1 MNKETLLKYP
11 SVYAIDLEI
20 LDAVQ
25 QGGTG
30 GGLPDAPKDGTLY
43 GRKDGKWTKVEGG
56 SGDGYEKVAG
66 IDITS
71 EPDGEGGEYR
81 NIINTNGNPHGDFAA
96 GIATDGQSANVGA
109 TYTTDDGLTHTDALV
124 NVNETE
130 ARMSVAF
137 SQDMGAD
144 GQITNDV
151 QLVADG
157 DGARIYINGQELT
170 PGGGGD
176 ERVRQGYITFTEY
189 PYNLPVEYWED
200 GVVVYNVIEEIFYVG
215 MLGSEGD
222 FKWQPKELHVGEDW
236 DSGKDNGI
244 LREILAY
251 KPELIHLFDI
261 YGDDFAGGPARLF
274 YKDGSVNEGGRA
286 TFVGVNSDA
295 ICFFRIDLE
304 RSDLTTKY
312 IPGEGSEAYLK
323 VGLNGDVLEGDAYN
337 LERCINEGPYSYYNK
352 KLFAFRVVENAD
364 EEWHYFGQLVGGSLA
379 SNGHMDLY
387 FEIYIGTTKYL
398 GIYNC
403 NGDEGTITKVSFGP
417 VA

>member
-71 EPDGEGGEYR
+71 EPDGEGGEIR
-81 NIINTNGNPHGDFAA
+81 NIVNSNGNPHGDFAA
-96 GIATDGQSANVGA
+96 GISTDGQSANVGA

-176 ERVRQGYITFTEY
+176 GEKPGYLITGEN
-189 PYNLPVEYWED
+189 PSLLPADYHRD
-200 GVVVYNVIEEIFYVG
+200 GQVVYTTAEDKFYVG
-215 MLGSEGD
+215 MAGNEGD
-222 FKWQPKELHVGEDW
+222 FKWQPKELHVGESW
-236 DSGKDNGI
+236 EQNDNDI

-251 KPELIHLFDI
+251 KPELINLFDI
-261 YGDDFAGGPARLF
+261 YGDSFEGGPARLF
-274 YKDGSVNEGGRA
+274 FKDGSVNEGGIA
-286 TFVGVNSDA
+286 NFVGVNTDA
-295 ICFFRIDLE
+295 ICFFQISLDGANVI
-304 RSDLTTKY
+304 SKH

-323 VGLNGDVLEGDAYN
+323 VDLNGDVLEGDAYG
-337 LERCINEGPYSYYNK
+337 LARCINEGPYSYYNK